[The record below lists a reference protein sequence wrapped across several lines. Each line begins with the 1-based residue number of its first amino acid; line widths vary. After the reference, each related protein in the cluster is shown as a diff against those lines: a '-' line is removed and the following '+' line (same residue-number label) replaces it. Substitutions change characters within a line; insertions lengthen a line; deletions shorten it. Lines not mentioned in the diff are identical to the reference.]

1 MKHLLFLIILFASC
15 TKQAEKPIEL
25 KPPARSLSTVD
36 ITIKFFPTTHPLV
49 KGDLYGLKINSSH
62 IMRVTTQFWIEW
74 KDGATTWQLR
84 PFIFGSESTMEWHTM
99 IPIVNGAS
107 DLRLLRVDGD
117 STIVYRLKQIP

>member
-1 MKHLLFLIILFASC
+1 MKKHSPNFHTNLEEADKAKNNRASTFFWTVVLITTLMLGFSLTSC

-74 KDGATTWQLR
+74 KDGAATWQW
-84 PFIFGSESTMEWHTM
+84 S
-99 IPIVNGAS
+99 V
-107 DLRLLRVDGD
+107 LL
-117 STIVYRLKQIP
+117 T